1 MTIKAPSP
9 SLKKKNW
16 KTNPFWFQLVPW
28 IQSPLVNTSMNI
40 NSLGIASPSIFCR
53 DGGLSSFTHSRH
65 WAHKLEPTLL
75 PLRSAPQENGQK
87 LNASVARERLVNTRI
102 SSEQVE
108 KDAGGFLPLPAFVT
122 CVCQVKTQP
131 SVLLYHSSLAASIFL
146 AE

>member
-1 MTIKAPSP
+1 M
-9 SLKKKNW
+9 
-16 KTNPFWFQLVPW
+16 
-28 IQSPLVNTSMNI
+28 
-40 NSLGIASPSIFCR
+40 
-53 DGGLSSFTHSRH
+53 
-65 WAHKLEPTLL
+65 EPTLL

-102 SSEQVE
+102 SSVE

>member
-1 MTIKAPSP
+1 M
-9 SLKKKNW
+9 
-16 KTNPFWFQLVPW
+16 
-28 IQSPLVNTSMNI
+28 
-40 NSLGIASPSIFCR
+40 
-53 DGGLSSFTHSRH
+53 
-65 WAHKLEPTLL
+65 EPTLL
-75 PLRSAPQENGQK
+75 PLWSAPQENGQK